1 MGDWKGM
8 GVLLVLIVVGVV
20 VGMAVFLSFG
30 LDEKVT
36 KVNAGGDSA

>member
-8 GVLLVLIVVGVV
+8 GVMLVIVVVAV
-20 VGMAVFLSFG
+20 IIGMAVFLSFG

-36 KVNAGGDSA
+36 AAKGEGAA

>member
-8 GVLLVLIVVGVV
+8 GVLLVLMVVAVV
-20 VGMAVFLSFG
+20 IGMAVFLSFG

-36 KVNAGGDSA
+36 AAKDTGASA